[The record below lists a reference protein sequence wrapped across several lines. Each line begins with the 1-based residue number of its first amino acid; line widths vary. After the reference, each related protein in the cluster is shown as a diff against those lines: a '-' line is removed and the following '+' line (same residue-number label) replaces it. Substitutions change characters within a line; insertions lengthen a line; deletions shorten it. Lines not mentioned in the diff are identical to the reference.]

1 MPVISRNERRM
12 VSRYENLD
20 TTQTYSGSGTC
31 ERSSRM
37 REQQTVFSHTHWH
50 TLTEVHSH
58 RHTLTFKRW
67 TMQFHRKTEICTD
80 TLTFRHTNT
89 GILRHLHSDTD
100 TLTQI
105 QTHSLQVC
113 NDWSVEVYCVQCLQV
128 QYSLFHLCGLQSCD
142 PFMHCAYSKWVPR
155 SNTFLLHNAYIG
167 FLTSA
172 CSSAEEN
179 VTDHQLY

>member
-67 TMQFHRKTEICTD
+67 TMQLHRKTETCTD

-100 TLTQI
+100 TLSQI
-105 QTHSLQVC
+105 GTHSLQLCAKTGVLKRIMC
-113 NDWSVEVYCVQCLQV
+113 NAYKCNIAHSICVALYSSELWPIYALCLQ
-128 QYSLFHLCGLQSCD
+128 
-142 PFMHCAYSKWVPR
+142 
-155 SNTFLLHNAYIG
+155 
-167 FLTSA
+167 
-172 CSSAEEN
+172 
-179 VTDHQLY
+179 